1 MSFKAHLRSILAS
14 EGLLPSDRVAGR
26 SMPRLDWMIPTA
38 EKEGAREEKM
48 SDGMLRVWRWDTDH
62 VHKRTGNPYTRY
74 HLLVGSA
81 SKRAKNALAWEYHTS
96 KANRDRAIDSWVSYY
111 DRKAQEK
118 ADRQEAAKNFQH
130 GLQVG
135 DILSAS
141 WGYNQTNVNF
151 YEVTRVVGKATVEV
165 REVQSKV
172 VRESGHALYVA
183 PRKGKWTARSTTMKK
198 RVSPSGSVKINS
210 SISASEWNG
219 KPMYET
225 SPYAGH

>member
-1 MSFKAHLRSILAS
+1 MSLRSRLRTILAS
-14 EGLLPSDRVAGR
+14 EGLLSDRVAGR
-26 SMPRLDWMIPTA
+26 QMPRLDWMIPTA

-48 SDGMLRVWRWDTDH
+48 ADGMLRVWRWDTDH

-74 HLLVGSA
+74 HLLMGSA

-96 KANRDRAIDSWVSYY
+96 EASRDRAVDSWVASYE
-111 DRKAQEK
+111 RKAK
-118 ADRQEAAKNFQH
+118 AKAERAEAAKNFQH

-172 VRESGHALYVA
+172 VRESGHAIYVVPA
-183 PRKGKWTARSTTMKK
+183 KGKWKRGSTTMKK
-198 RVSPSGSVKINS
+198 RVSTSGSVKINS
-210 SISASEWNG
+210 SIRASKWSG